1 MRVKIQQV
9 LPQGFDKIEPHSWE
23 CELYKEDKNGQ
34 ILVPIDDNCREKGI
48 KDMKIG
54 DFVAVRLDEKSDK
67 TGTIAGQ
74 IVEFV
79 DEKGE
84 KSLDTAQND
93 ELNKDERLLL
103 DMSLQAYLC
112 GDFKRVEA
120 LRKAFLKL
128 SKDKRKNAELK
139 NNKNIVEKQDADFCA
154 MRKAFLERQKANRAG
169 ANDKD
174 ENAEQFNKEA
184 LNAFANSEGE
194 TLIQME
200 YAGGEL
206 IQTEIYIDELK
217 SEISR
222 LKDELSKAKQNVNE
236 KVWQGQ
242 KNLSLA
248 FNNAMGERA
257 KLEKENASLKEK
269 VALLDKKK
277 ASKKRRKI
285 AKNALLDILW
295 AKEQQHINFRHTK
308 AFYADKQRLLRW
320 AVLDFVGHRKLFKK
334 LRIVDLII
342 TRINKKKCFMWFN
355 EDEFQRSTE
364 TIATFLKLNLP
375 FIIVS
380 GVTTD
385 EPEVAM
391 CNGKKQTFISE
402 KFVELANELKKRLK
416 GVSDDN

>member
-9 LPQGFDKIEPHSWE
+9 LPQGFDKVEPHSWE

-34 ILVPIDDNCREKGI
+34 ILVPIDASNCREKGI
-48 KDMKIG
+48 KDIKIG
-54 DFVAVRLDEKSDK
+54 DFVAVRLDEKSGK

-84 KSLDTAQND
+84 KSLDTAIND
-93 ELNKDERLLL
+93 ELYKDEKLLL

-112 GDFKRVEA
+112 GDFERVEA
-120 LRKAFLKL
+120 LRKVFLKL
-128 SKDKRKNAELK
+128 PKDKRKNAELENDK
-139 NNKNIVEKQDADFCA
+139 KIVEEQSADFCA
-154 MRKAFLERQKANRAG
+154 ERKAFLEQQKASRACK
-169 ANDKD
+169 NDKD
-174 ENAEQFNKEA
+174 ENAEQFDKEA
-184 LNAFANSEGE
+184 LNAFANSKGE
-194 TLIQME
+194 TLIQAKNDE
-200 YAGGEL
+200 NIAEL
-206 IQTEIYIDELK
+206 E

-222 LKDELSKAKQNVNE
+222 LKDELSKEKQNVDK

-248 FNNAMGERA
+248 FNHANENFTL
-257 KLEKENASLKEK
+257 KKENKSLKEK
-269 VALLDKKK
+269 VALSDKKK

-285 AKNALLDILW
+285 AKNVLLDILW

-308 AFYADKQRLLRW
+308 AFYADKKRLLRW
-320 AVLDFVGHRKLFKK
+320 AVLDFVGLRKLFKK

-355 EDEFQRSTE
+355 EDEFQRNTE
-364 TIATFLKLNLP
+364 AITTLFRLNLP

-391 CNGKKQTFISE
+391 CNGKKQSFISE
-402 KFVELANELKKRLK
+402 KFIELANELKERLK

>member
-1 MRVKIQQV
+1 MKVKIQQV
-9 LPQGFDKIEPHSWE
+9 LPQGFDNIEPHSWE

-34 ILVPIDDNCREKGI
+34 ILVPIDAKNCREKGI
-48 KDMKIG
+48 KDIKIG
-54 DFVAVRLDEKSDK
+54 DFVAVRLDESGK

-79 DEKGE
+79 DE
-84 KSLDTAQND
+84 ND
-93 ELNKDERLLL
+93 ENI
-103 DMSLQAYLC
+103 
-112 GDFKRVEA
+112 
-120 LRKAFLKL
+120 
-128 SKDKRKNAELK
+128 AEL
-139 NNKNIVEKQDADFCA
+139 ES
-154 MRKAFLERQKANRAG
+154 
-169 ANDKD
+169 
-174 ENAEQFNKEA
+174 EN
-184 LNAFANSEGE
+184 
-194 TLIQME
+194 
-200 YAGGEL
+200 
-206 IQTEIYIDELK
+206 
-217 SEISR
+217 SR
-222 LKDELSKAKQNVNE
+222 LKDELLKTKQEVDA

-242 KNLSLA
+242 RNLSLA
-248 FNNAMGERA
+248 FNEAMNEKVRL
-257 KLEKENASLKEK
+257 KKENAALKEK

-308 AFYADKQRLLRW
+308 AFYADKKRLLRW

-342 TRINKKKCFMWFN
+342 TRINKKQCFIWFN

-364 TIATFLKLNLP
+364 TIATLLKLNLP

-391 CNGKKQTFISE
+391 CNGKKQSFISE
-402 KFVELANELKKRLK
+402 KFIELANELKERLK

>member
-34 ILVPIDDNCREKGI
+34 ILVPIDASNCREKGI
-48 KDMKIG
+48 KDTKIG
-54 DFVAVRLDEKSDK
+54 DFVAVRLDEKSGK

-84 KSLDTAQND
+84 NSLDTAQND

-103 DMSLQAYLC
+103 NMSLQAYLC
-112 GDFKRVEA
+112 GDFERVKA
-120 LRKAFLKL
+120 LRKAFLNL
-128 SKDKRKNAELK
+128 CKDKRKNAELENAK
-139 NNKNIVEKQDADFCA
+139 IVEKQDADFCA
-154 MRKAFLERQKANRAG
+154 ERKAFLERQKAKRKG
-169 ANDKD
+169 ENDKD
-174 ENAEQFNKEA
+174 KNAN
-184 LNAFANSEGE
+184 
-194 TLIQME
+194 
-200 YAGGEL
+200 
-206 IQTEIYIDELK
+206 LK

-222 LKDELSKAKQNVNE
+222 LKDELAKAKQEVDA

-248 FNNAMGERA
+248 FNEAMGE
-257 KLEKENASLKEK
+257 KLKLQKENAALKEK

-277 ASKKRRKI
+277 ASKKGLKI

-295 AKEQQHINFRHTK
+295 EKKQQHINFRHTK
-308 AFYADKQRLLRW
+308 TFYADEQRLLRW

-334 LRIVDLII
+334 LRIVDFII
-342 TRINKKKCFMWFN
+342 TRINKKRRFMWFN
-355 EDEFQRSTE
+355 EDELQRSTE
-364 TIATFLKLNLP
+364 AIANLLKLNLP

-380 GVTTD
+380 GATTD

-391 CNGKKQTFISE
+391 CEGKKQTFISE

>member
-9 LPQGFDKIEPHSWE
+9 LPRGFYKVEPHSWE
-23 CELYKEDKNGQ
+23 CELYKEDENGQ
-34 ILVPIDDNCREKGI
+34 ILVAVDYYCREKDI
-48 KDMKIG
+48 KDIKIG
-54 DFVAVRLDEKSDK
+54 DFVAVRLDEKSGK

-84 KSLDTAQND
+84 KSLDTAQDN
-93 ELNKDERLLL
+93 ELSKDKKLLL
-103 DMSLQAYLC
+103 DMSLQAYMC

-120 LRKAFLKL
+120 LRKAFL
-128 SKDKRKNAELK
+128 E
-139 NNKNIVEKQDADFCA
+139 Q
-154 MRKAFLERQKANRAG
+154 QKASRACK
-169 ANDKD
+169 NDKD
-174 ENAEQFNKEA
+174 ENAEQFYKEA
-184 LNAFANSEGE
+184 LNAFANSKGE
-194 TLIQME
+194 TIIQAKNDE
-200 YAGGEL
+200 NIAEL
-206 IQTEIYIDELK
+206 E
-217 SEISR
+217 SEISL
-222 LKDELSKAKQNVNE
+222 LKDELSKAEQEVDK

-242 KNLSLA
+242 RNLSLA
-248 FNNAMGERA
+248 FNHAMNENFTL
-257 KLEKENASLKEK
+257 KKENKSLKEK
-269 VALLDKKK
+269 VALSDKKK

-295 AKEQQHINFRHTK
+295 QKEQQHINFRHTK

-334 LRIVDLII
+334 LRIVDFII

-355 EDEFQRSTE
+355 EDELQRNTE
-364 TIATFLKLNLP
+364 AITTLLKLNLP

-380 GVTTD
+380 GATTD

-391 CNGKKQTFISE
+391 CEGKKQTFISE
-402 KFVELANELKKRLK
+402 KFIELANELKERLK

>member
-34 ILVPIDDNCREKGI
+34 ILVPIDAKNCREKLL

-54 DFVAVRLDEKSDK
+54 DFVAVRLDEKIGK
-67 TGTIAGQ
+67 IGTIAGQ

-84 KSLDTAQND
+84 KLLNTAQND
-93 ELNKDERLLL
+93 EFDKDEKLLL

-120 LRKAFLKL
+120 LRKAFLNL
-128 SKDKRKNAELK
+128 SKDKRKNAELE
-139 NNKNIVEKQDADFCA
+139 NNKNIVEKQGVDFCA
-154 MRKAFLERQKANRAG
+154 ERKAFLERQKANRAG
-169 ANDKD
+169 ENDKD
-174 ENAEQFNKEA
+174 KNAKQFDKEV

-194 TLIQME
+194 TLIQAKNDE
-200 YAGGEL
+200 NIAEL
-206 IQTEIYIDELK
+206 E
-217 SEISR
+217 SENSR
-222 LKDELSKAKQNVNE
+222 LKDELAKTKQEVDA

-242 KNLSLA
+242 RNLSLA
-248 FNNAMGERA
+248 FNEAMGK
-257 KLEKENASLKEK
+257 KLKLQKENAALKEK
-269 VALLDKKK
+269 VALLSKKK
-277 ASKKRRKI
+277 ASKKGLKI

-295 AKEQQHINFRHTK
+295 AKEQQHINYRHTAK
-308 AFYADKQRLLRW
+308 FYADKKRLLRW

-342 TRINKKKCFMWFN
+342 TRINKKKCFMYFN
-355 EDEFQRSTE
+355 EDEFQRNTE
-364 TIATFLKLNLP
+364 TIATLLKLNLP

-402 KFVELANELKKRLK
+402 KFIELANELKKRLK

>member
-1 MRVKIQQV
+1 MKVKIQQV
-9 LPQGFDKIEPHSWE
+9 LPQGFDNIEPHSWE

-34 ILVPIDDNCREKGI
+34 ILVPIDAKNCREKGI
-48 KDMKIG
+48 KDIKIG
-54 DFVAVRLDEKSDK
+54 DFVAVRLDESGK

-84 KSLDTAQND
+84 KLLDTAQDN
-93 ELNKDERLLL
+93 ELIKDEKLLL
-103 DMSLQAYLC
+103 DMSLQAYMC

-120 LRKAFLKL
+120 LRNAFFNLRKG
-128 SKDKRKNAELK
+128 KRKNNELE
-139 NNKNIVEKQDADFCA
+139 NNKKIAEKQGADFCA
-154 MRKAFLERQKANRAG
+154 ERKAFLERKKQKANNAG
-169 ANDKD
+169 ENDKD
-174 ENAEQFNKEA
+174 KNAEQFVKEA
-184 LNAFANSEGE
+184 LNAFVNSEGE
-194 TLIQME
+194 TIIQAKNDE
-200 YAGGEL
+200 IVAEL
-206 IQTEIYIDELK
+206 E

-222 LKDELSKAKQNVNE
+222 LKDELAKAKQECDV

-248 FNNAMGERA
+248 FSNAMSEKA
-257 KLEKENASLKEK
+257 KLQKENAALKEK

-277 ASKKRRKI
+277 ATKKRRKI

-295 AKEQQHINFRHTK
+295 AKEQQHINYRHTK

-334 LRIVDLII
+334 LRIVNFII

-355 EDEFQRSTE
+355 KDEFQRSTE
-364 TIATFLKLNLP
+364 TITTLLKLNLP

-380 GVTTD
+380 GATTD

-391 CNGKKQTFISE
+391 CDGKKQIFISE
-402 KFVELANELKKRLK
+402 KFIELANELKERLK

>member
-9 LPQGFDKIEPHSWE
+9 LPQGFDKVEPHSWE

-34 ILVPIDDNCREKGI
+34 ILVPIDAKNCREKGI
-48 KDMKIG
+48 KDTKIG
-54 DFVAVRLDEKSDK
+54 DFVAVRLDESGK

-84 KSLDTAQND
+84 KSLDTAQD
-93 ELNKDERLLL
+93 EQIER
-103 DMSLQAYLC
+103 D
-112 GDFKRVEA
+112 
-120 LRKAFLKL
+120 
-128 SKDKRKNAELK
+128 
-139 NNKNIVEKQDADFCA
+139 
-154 MRKAFLERQKANRAG
+154 
-169 ANDKD
+169 
-174 ENAEQFNKEA
+174 A

-194 TLIQME
+194 TIIQ
-200 YAGGEL
+200 AKNDEL
-206 IQTEIYIDELK
+206 ITDKDLVLEEYFQALK
-217 SEISR
+217 RGDFARADALRLMYSTFSNDKNDKLKLKREISR
-222 LKDELSKAKQNVNE
+222 LKDELLKAKQEVDA

-242 KNLSLA
+242 RNLSLA
-248 FNNAMGERA
+248 FNRAMNENFTL
-257 KLEKENASLKEK
+257 KKENASLKEK
-269 VALLDKKK
+269 VALSDKKK

-320 AVLDFVGHRKLFKK
+320 AVLDFVGLRKLFKK

-355 EDEFQRSTE
+355 EDEFQRNTE
-364 TIATFLKLNLP
+364 AITTLFRLNLP

-391 CNGKKQTFISE
+391 CNGKKQSFISE
-402 KFVELANELKKRLK
+402 KFIELANELKERLK
-416 GVSDDN
+416 GGER

>member
-9 LPQGFDKIEPHSWE
+9 LPQGFDKVEPHSWE

-34 ILVPIDDNCREKGI
+34 ILVPIDAKNCREKLL

-54 DFVAVRLDEKSDK
+54 DFVAVRLDESGK

-79 DEKGE
+79 DEKGV
-84 KSLDTAQND
+84 KSLDTAIND
-93 ELNKDERLLL
+93 ELYKDEKLLL

-112 GDFKRVEA
+112 GDFERVEA
-120 LRKAFLKL
+120 LRKVFLNL
-128 SKDKRKNAELK
+128 PKDKRKNAE
-139 NNKNIVEKQDADFCA
+139 
-154 MRKAFLERQKANRAG
+154 
-169 ANDKD
+169 
-174 ENAEQFNKEA
+174 QFDKEA
-184 LNAFANSEGE
+184 LNAFLNSKGE
-194 TLIQME
+194 TIIQAKNDE
-200 YAGGEL
+200 NIAEL
-206 IQTEIYIDELK
+206 E

-222 LKDELSKAKQNVNE
+222 LKDELSKTKQEVDN

-242 KNLSLA
+242 RNLSLA
-248 FNNAMGERA
+248 FNHAMNENAT
-257 KLEKENASLKEK
+257 LEKENVSLKEK

-277 ASKKRRKI
+277 ASKKGRKI

-295 AKEQQHINFRHTK
+295 AKEQQHINYRHT
-308 AFYADKQRLLRW
+308 AEFYADKKRLLRW

-355 EDEFQRSTE
+355 ENELQRSAE
-364 TIATFLKLNLP
+364 AIATLLKLNLP

-380 GVTTD
+380 GATTD

-391 CNGKKQTFISE
+391 CDGKKQIFISD
-402 KFVELANELKKRLK
+402 KFIELANELKKRLK

>member
-1 MRVKIQQV
+1 MKVKIQQV
-9 LPQGFDKIEPHSWE
+9 LPQGFDNIEPHSWE

-34 ILVPIDDNCREKGI
+34 ILVPIDASNCREKDI
-48 KDMKIG
+48 KDVKIG
-54 DFVAVRLDEKSDK
+54 DFVAVRLDEKSGK

-84 KSLDTAQND
+84 KLLDTAQDN
-93 ELNKDERLLL
+93 ELIKDEKLLL
-103 DMSLQAYLC
+103 DMSLQAYMC

-120 LRKAFLKL
+120 LRNAFFNLRKG
-128 SKDKRKNAELK
+128 KRKNNELE
-139 NNKNIVEKQDADFCA
+139 NNKKIAEKQGADFCA
-154 MRKAFLERQKANRAG
+154 ERKAFLERKKQKANNAG
-169 ANDKD
+169 ENDKD
-174 ENAEQFNKEA
+174 KNAEQFDKEA
-184 LNAFANSEGE
+184 LNAFVNSEGE
-194 TLIQME
+194 TIIQ
-200 YAGGEL
+200 AKNDEL
-206 IQTEIYIDELK
+206 IAELE

-222 LKDELSKAKQNVNE
+222 LKDELSKTKQEVDA

-242 KNLSLA
+242 RNLSLA
-248 FNNAMGERA
+248 FNEAMGERV
-257 KLEKENASLKEK
+257 KLKKENTSLKEK
-269 VALLDKKK
+269 VALLKKKK

-295 AKEQQHINFRHTK
+295 AKEQQHINYRHTK
-308 AFYADKQRLLRW
+308 AFYADKKRLLRW

-342 TRINKKKCFMWFN
+342 TRINKKKFLMRFN
-355 EDEFQRSTE
+355 EDEFQRNTE
-364 TIATFLKLNLP
+364 TIATLLKLNLP

-380 GVTTD
+380 GATTD

-391 CNGKKQTFISE
+391 CEGKKQIFISE
-402 KFVELANELKKRLK
+402 KFIELANELKERLK

>member
-9 LPQGFDKIEPHSWE
+9 LPQGFDEIEPHSWE

-34 ILVPIDDNCREKGI
+34 ILVPIDASNCREKLL

-54 DFVAVRLDEKSDK
+54 DFLAVRLDEKSGK

-79 DEKGE
+79 DEKGK
-84 KSLDTAQND
+84 KSLDTAQ
-93 ELNKDERLLL
+93 
-103 DMSLQAYLC
+103 
-112 GDFKRVEA
+112 
-120 LRKAFLKL
+120 
-128 SKDKRKNAELK
+128 
-139 NNKNIVEKQDADFCA
+139 
-154 MRKAFLERQKANRAG
+154 
-169 ANDKD
+169 NDKD
-174 ENAEQFNKEA
+174 ENAEQFDKEA
-184 LNAFANSEGE
+184 LNAFANSRGE
-194 TLIQME
+194 TIIQ
-200 YAGGEL
+200 AKNDEL
-206 IQTEIYIDELK
+206 IAEFK

-222 LKDELSKAKQNVNE
+222 LKDELAKTKQEVDA

-242 KNLSLA
+242 RNLSLA
-248 FNNAMGERA
+248 FNEAMGE
-257 KLEKENASLKEK
+257 KLKLKKENASLKEK
-269 VALLDKKK
+269 VALSDKKK

-308 AFYADKQRLLRW
+308 AFYADKKRLLRW

-364 TIATFLKLNLP
+364 AITTLLKLNLP

-380 GVTTD
+380 GATTD

-391 CNGKKQTFISE
+391 LKGKKQTFISG
-402 KFVELANELKKRLK
+402 KFIELANELKERLK

>member
-9 LPQGFDKIEPHSWE
+9 LPQGFDNIEPHSWE
-23 CELYKEDKNGQ
+23 CELYKEDENGQ
-34 ILVPIDDNCREKGI
+34 ILVPIDAKNCREKGI

-54 DFVAVRLDEKSDK
+54 DFVAVRLDEKSGK

-84 KSLDTAQND
+84 KSLHTAQND

-103 DMSLQAYLC
+103 DMSLQAYLR

-120 LRKAFLKL
+120 LRKAFLNL
-128 SKDKRKNAELK
+128 CKDKRKNAKLE
-139 NNKNIVEKQDADFCA
+139 NDKNIVEKQSADFCA
-154 MRKAFLERQKANRAG
+154 ERKAFLERQKANKAG
-169 ANDKD
+169 KNDKN
-174 ENAEQFNKEA
+174 ENAEQFDKEA
-184 LNAFANSEGE
+184 LNAFANSKGE
-194 TLIQME
+194 MIIQAKNDE
-200 YAGGEL
+200 NIAEL
-206 IQTEIYIDELK
+206 E

-222 LKDELSKAKQNVNE
+222 LKDELAKVKQEVDA

-248 FNNAMGERA
+248 FNKAMGE
-257 KLEKENASLKEK
+257 KLKLQKKNAALKEK

-277 ASKKRRKI
+277 ASKKRLKI

-364 TIATFLKLNLP
+364 TIATLLKLNLP

-380 GVTTD
+380 GVITD
-385 EPEVAM
+385 EPEVTM
-391 CNGKKQTFISE
+391 CNGKKQSFISE

>member
-34 ILVPIDDNCREKGI
+34 ILVPIDAKNCREKLL

-54 DFVAVRLDEKSDK
+54 DFVAVRLDEKSGK
-67 TGTIAGQ
+67 IGTIAGQ

-84 KSLDTAQND
+84 KSLNTAQND
-93 ELNKDERLLL
+93 EFDKDEKLLL

-120 LRKAFLKL
+120 LRKAFLNL
-128 SKDKRKNAELK
+128 SKDKRKNAELE
-139 NNKNIVEKQDADFCA
+139 NNKNIVEKQGVDFCA
-154 MRKAFLERQKANRAG
+154 ERKAFLERQKANRAG
-169 ANDKD
+169 ENDKD
-174 ENAEQFNKEA
+174 KNAKQFDKEV

-194 TLIQME
+194 TLIQAKNDE
-200 YAGGEL
+200 NIAEL
-206 IQTEIYIDELK
+206 E
-217 SEISR
+217 SENSR
-222 LKDELSKAKQNVNE
+222 LKDELAKTKQEVDA

-242 KNLSLA
+242 RNLSLA
-248 FNNAMGERA
+248 FNEAMGK
-257 KLEKENASLKEK
+257 KLKLQKENAALKEK
-269 VALLDKKK
+269 VALLSKKK
-277 ASKKRRKI
+277 ASKKGLKI

-342 TRINKKKCFMWFN
+342 TRINKKKCFMYFN
-355 EDEFQRSTE
+355 EDEFQRNTE
-364 TIATFLKLNLP
+364 TIATLLKLNLP

-402 KFVELANELKKRLK
+402 KFIELANELKKRLK